1 MKWQE
6 KAIDGIRYDAI
17 LGKEYP
23 ILSVSEQFDPTF
35 MQYIDRENER
45 VTDYMDNY
53 LAGERGDLA
62 KSSAFAFFPEY
73 AHRKNQR
80 LRRQKLRTAEKS
92 A

>member
-1 MKWQE
+1 MASDMTPSW
-6 KAIDGIRYDAI
+6 
-17 LGKEYP
+17 GKNIP

-73 AHRKNQR
+73 ALIGRISGSAGKSSV
-80 LRRQKLRTAEKS
+80 TAEKS